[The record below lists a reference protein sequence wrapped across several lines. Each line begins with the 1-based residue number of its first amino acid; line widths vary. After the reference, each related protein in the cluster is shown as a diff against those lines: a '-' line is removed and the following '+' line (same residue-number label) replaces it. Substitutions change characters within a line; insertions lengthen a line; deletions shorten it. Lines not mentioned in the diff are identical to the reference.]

1 MKEIIAKIA
10 IIKKC
15 PFCGSPAEFTSES
28 KEFVR
33 CSKGLQC
40 PTENASFSVED
51 WNSRP
56 PEVKLWEIQKALFDI
71 RAVCKQSGFIS
82 TDAKFKQIEDI
93 TEKALIEI
101 SNILID

>member
-1 MKEIIAKIA
+1 MKEITTEITILKR
-10 IIKKC
+10 C
-15 PFCGSPAEFTSES
+15 PFCGSPAEFTSDS

-40 PTENASFSVED
+40 PTEALPFSIED

-56 PEVKLWEIQKALFDI
+56 PEDKLWEIQKALFDI

-93 TEKALIEI
+93 TEKAIIEI
-101 SNILID
+101 SNQLTD

>member
-1 MKEIIAKIA
+1 MKEITTEITILKR
-10 IIKKC
+10 C
-15 PFCGSPAEFTSES
+15 PFCGSPAEYTNKS

-40 PTENASFSVED
+40 PTESAVFCVED

-56 PEVKLWEIQKALFDI
+56 PEVKLWEIQKALFAI

-82 TDAKFKQIEDI
+82 TDAKFKRIEEI
-93 TEKALIEI
+93 TEKAIIEI
-101 SNILID
+101 SNQLTD